1 MRIVEKIS
9 KLPLE
14 LAARFGWP
22 DFNFSPADLE
32 KKYRHLLILVAIT
45 AITYGLVGLGYDV
58 LSLTLVKTKKARPAV
73 AEALP
78 AGAYVK
84 EPADV
89 FAIVAQRNLFG
100 STDKAVATKTTE
112 AAAPVA
118 GPDLSTLL
126 EIRGTIAGTGKDGFA
141 VIEEKGTN
149 KQVLYKVGSVVAGAK
164 VTLITRN
171 TVTFMI
177 GNQEKV
183 LKMAEAKTG
192 PLLPARPAVPG
203 PAVVPGGSPMVISR
217 SEIEAQLRD
226 MGTMLSQA
234 QIRPYYSEGVPDGF
248 IITNIRPGSIYEKI
262 GLTEGDV
269 VQAANDRKLATAD
282 DVTAFYNTMK
292 AGSSLTLKIKRGG
305 REQNLQYLF
314 R

>member
-32 KKYRHLLILVAIT
+32 KKYRHLLILAAIT

-78 AGAYVK
+78 AGTYVK

-100 STDKAVATKTTE
+100 STDKAVATKATE

-171 TVTFMI
+171 AVTFMI

-183 LKMAEAKTG
+183 LRMLEAKTG
-192 PLLPARPAVPG
+192 PVAPSRPTAPT
-203 PAVVPGGSPMVISR
+203 PAVVPGTPMVISR
-217 SEIEAQLRD
+217 SEVDAQLKD

-292 AGSSLTLKIKRGG
+292 AGSSLNLKIKRGG